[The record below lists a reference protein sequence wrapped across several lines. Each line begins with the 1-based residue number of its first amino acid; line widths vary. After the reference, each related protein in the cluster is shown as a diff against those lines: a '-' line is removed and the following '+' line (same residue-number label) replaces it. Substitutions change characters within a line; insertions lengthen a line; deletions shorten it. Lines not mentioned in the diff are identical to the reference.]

1 MNTRKL
7 LNGAAA
13 PALAIVFSLIV
24 TSIILLLFGAS
35 VPTVFS
41 EMWQYGIDSRS
52 ITLILN
58 LATTYYLSAVA
69 VAIGFKMNLFNIG
82 VNGQYMLG
90 GMVAAACAGAMKF
103 PGIIAIPLTL
113 AIAMLVGAAWSGIAA
128 WLKVARGVSEVISTI
143 MMNFIALGIISYTII
158 RTNVGRDTALNVRS
172 TMPIPESGR
181 LPGWAIIDNQAKI
194 YGFVIVAV
202 IVGVSYWFILNRTRF
217 GFDLRASGM
226 SASAAAASGVNSK
239 RMIVITMLISGAIA
253 GLVGLP
259 DLMGTDPYA
268 YTLNFP
274 SGYGFTGIAIALL
287 GRNNPLGIAFG
298 SLLWAFLDVSSQIL
312 DLEGVPREIVTIM
325 QGVIVLAVVVAY
337 ELVRRNRV
345 KSQQQS
351 VGRVLGQ
358 TAEAQS

>member
-1 MNTRKL
+1 MTRQRF
-7 LNGAAA
+7 LNAAAA
-13 PALAIVFSLIV
+13 PALAILFSVIV
-24 TSIILLLFGAS
+24 TSIILLLFGAN
-35 VPTVFS
+35 VPTVFT

-90 GMVAAACAGAMKF
+90 GMVAAAFAGSMTL
-103 PGIIAIPLTL
+103 PGAVAIPLTL
-113 AIAMLVGAAWSGIAA
+113 LIAMTVGAAWAGIAA
-128 WLKVARGVSEVISTI
+128 WLKTARGVSEVISTI

-158 RTNVGRDTALNVRS
+158 RTHVGQDTAVNVRS
-172 TMPIPESGR
+172 TRPIPVNGR
-181 LPGWAIIDNQAKI
+181 LPGWAIIDPQARV
-194 YGFVIVAV
+194 YGFVLVA
-202 IVGVSYWFILNRTRF
+202 IAVGITYWFVLNRTRF

-239 RMIVITMLISGAIA
+239 RMIIVTMLISGAIA

-287 GRNNPLGIAFG
+287 GRNNPIGIAFG
-298 SLLWAFLDVSSQIL
+298 SVLWAALDVSSQIL

-345 KSQQQS
+345 KAQQQS
-351 VGRVLGQ
+351 VG
-358 TAEAQS
+358 EALSQQSGSTT

>member
-1 MNTRKL
+1 MNYLKIRTAL
-7 LNGAAA
+7 TA
-13 PALAIVFSLIV
+13 PALAIVFSLLV
-24 TSIILLLFGAS
+24 TSVILLLFGAS
-35 VPTVFS
+35 VPTVFA

-82 VNGQYMLG
+82 VNGQYMLA
-90 GMVAAACAGAMKF
+90 GMVAAACAGAMHLS
-103 PGIIAIPLTL
+103 GIIAVPITL
-113 AIAMLVGAAWSGIAA
+113 AVAMVVGAAWSGIAA
-128 WLKVARGVSEVISTI
+128 WLKVSRGVSEVISTI
-143 MMNFIALGIISYTII
+143 MLNFIALGIISYTII
-158 RTNVGRDTALNVRS
+158 RTSVGHDTALNVRS
-172 TMPIPESGR
+172 TLPIPESGR
-181 LPGWAIIDNQAKI
+181 LPGWAIIDGQAKV
-194 YGFVIVAV
+194 YGFILVAIV
-202 IVGVSYWFILNRTRF
+202 VGALYWFILNRTRF

-239 RMIVITMLISGAIA
+239 RMIIITMLISGAIA

-287 GRNNPLGIAFG
+287 GRNNPIGIAFG

-345 KSQQQS
+345 RSQQQS
-351 VGRVLGQ
+351 VGHALGQ
-358 TAEAQS
+358 TLEAHS